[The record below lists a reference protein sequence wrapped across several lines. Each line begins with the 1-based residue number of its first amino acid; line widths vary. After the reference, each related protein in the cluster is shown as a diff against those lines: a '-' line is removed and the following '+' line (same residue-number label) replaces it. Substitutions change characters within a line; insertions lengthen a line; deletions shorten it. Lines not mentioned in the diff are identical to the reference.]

1 MNRKE
6 KISFAALHLF
16 ADKGYE
22 STSTQLIAQKAEVSE
37 ALIFKHFGNK
47 ENLLHHIVKS
57 GYARIIAQ
65 NRGMLTETDPLKL
78 IHKVID
84 LPGKLVK
91 DERAFWK
98 LQTRLMEIDNFQLQ
112 YANFLSPVN
121 TILIKAFSDLGYNH
135 PEKET
140 ELILLIVEGIW
151 KNQVIKNDTKIKKLA
166 DFIKLKY
173 TAQ

>member
-6 KISFAALHLF
+6 KIAFAALHLF
-16 ADKGYE
+16 AEKGYE
-22 STSTQLIAQKAEVSE
+22 NASTQLIGQNAEVSE

-57 GYARIIAQ
+57 GYARIIGQ

-91 DERAFWK
+91 DEPEFWK
-98 LQTRLMEIDNFQLQ
+98 LQVRLMEIESFQLQ
-112 YANFLSPVN
+112 YENFLHPVN
-121 TILIKAFSDLGYNH
+121 TILIKAFTDLGYAH

-140 ELILLIVEGIW
+140 ELILLIVEGLW
-151 KNQVIKNDTKIKKLA
+151 KNQVIKNDTKIKKLT
-166 DFIKLKY
+166 DFIKWKY
-173 TAQ
+173 EQQ